1 MNISLKT
8 IILSA
13 SLLWGGDVV
22 AQTPQQ
28 WRDSLATLSKQI
40 SQMPYSSDLYL
51 KKAEANI
58 ELQQWE
64 YALET
69 YNEIL
74 RHDPANPAALY
85 YRAFVNGKLRRYDLS
100 LDDYQHLLNLLPSH
114 LEARLGL
121 AYTLTKLGKR
131 QDALDQ
137 YGLCIEQHRDSAVA
151 YASRACLEEELKQY
165 DTALY
170 DWDKA
175 LSLSPANNDYLF
187 SKANLLVKME
197 RREEARKCLMEL
209 LRRGVARADLEELL
223 RLCR

>member
-1 MNISLKT
+1 M
-8 IILSA
+8 
-13 SLLWGGDVV
+13 LWGGDVV

-40 SQMPYSSDLYL
+40 SQSPYSSDLYL
-51 KKAEANI
+51 RKAAVNI

-64 YALET
+64 YALDT
-69 YNEIL
+69 YNDIL
-74 RHDPANPAALY
+74 RREPANPAALY
-85 YRAFVNGKLRRYDLS
+85 YRAFVNGKLRRYDLA
-100 LDDYQHLLNLLPSH
+100 LDDYQRFLQLSPSH

-121 AYTLTKLGKR
+121 AYTLIKLGKR
-131 QDALDQ
+131 HDALDQ

-165 DTALY
+165 DTALF

-175 LSLSPANNDYLF
+175 ISLAPANNDYLF

-197 RREEARKCLMEL
+197 RREEARKCLAEL
-209 LRRGVARADLEELL
+209 LRRGVARTDLEELL

>member
-1 MNISLKT
+1 M
-8 IILSA
+8 SA
-13 SLLWGGDVV
+13 ALLWGRDVV

-28 WRDSLATLSKQI
+28 WRDSLATLNKEI
-40 SQMPYSSDLYL
+40 SQTPYSSDLYL
-51 KKAEANI
+51 RKAAVNI
-58 ELQQWE
+58 ELHQWE

-69 YNEIL
+69 YSDIL
-74 RHDPANPAALY
+74 RREPANPAALY

-100 LDDYQHLLNLLPSH
+100 LNDYQQLLNLSPSH

-121 AYTLTKLGKR
+121 AYTLIKMGKR
-131 QDALDQ
+131 QEALDQ
-137 YGLCIEQHRDSAVA
+137 YSLCVEQHRDSAVA
-151 YASRACLEEELKQY
+151 YASRACLEEELKYY

-175 LSLSPANNDYLF
+175 ISLAPANNDYLF

-197 RREEARKCLMEL
+197 RKEDARKCLGEL
-209 LRRGVARADLEELL
+209 LRRGVARTDLEELL

>member
-1 MNISLKT
+1 MNISLK
-8 IILSA
+8 IIIVSA

-40 SQMPYSSDLYL
+40 SQNPYSSDLYL
-51 KKAEANI
+51 RKAAVNI

-64 YALET
+64 YALDT
-69 YNEIL
+69 YNDIL
-74 RHDPANPAALY
+74 RREPANPAALY
-85 YRAFVNGKLRRYDLS
+85 YRAFVNGKLRRYDLA
-100 LDDYQHLLNLLPSH
+100 LDDYQRFLQLSPSH

-121 AYTLTKLGKR
+121 AYTLIKLGKR
-131 QDALDQ
+131 HDALDQ

-165 DTALY
+165 DTALF

-175 LSLSPANNDYLF
+175 ISLAPANNDYLF

-197 RREEARKCLMEL
+197 RRAEARKCLAEL
-209 LRRGVARADLEELL
+209 LRRGVARTDLDELL
-223 RLCR
+223 KLCR